1 MRVLNLRNAAIA
13 LVAGVALS
21 GCAYGPYS
29 GLSVGAG
36 YGNGYDPYYSG
47 YGYGAQ
53 YGYGYG
59 SPYGGYGSPYGGY
72 GYGSPYGGYGS
83 PYGYGYGS
91 PYWGW
96 NDGFYYPG
104 TGYYVYDS
112 SRRPYRWS
120 DSQRRYWEQR
130 RTQYV
135 RRHNENTSDTTVATA
150 TRPEWGD
157 FSNRRSNGT
166 VRIRSEN
173 RGNDRVVVRSND
185 QIERQSTRSA
195 ERQDRR
201 SARSEARGERRHGRN
216 SDND

>member
-13 LVAGVALS
+13 LIAGVGLS
-21 GCAYGPYS
+21 GCAYGPYG

-36 YGNGYDPYYSG
+36 YGNGYGYGYDPYYSS
-47 YGYGAQ
+47 
-53 YGYGYG
+53 YGYG
-59 SPYGGYGSPYGGY
+59 SPYGYGGY

-112 SRRPYRWS
+112 SRRPYRWT

-130 RTQYV
+130 RTEYV
-135 RRHNENTSDTTVATA
+135 RRHNSNTSGTTVATVN
-150 TRPEWGD
+150 RPQWGD
-157 FSNRRSNGT
+157 FSNRRSNDR
-166 VRIRSEN
+166 VRVRSEN
-173 RGNDRVVVRSND
+173 RGNDRVVFRSND
-185 QIERQSTRSA
+185 QVERQAARSA
-195 ERQDRR
+195 ERQATRSVERQERR